1 MHKVDARIK
10 LVFLFLFS
18 LTVFLVKTWLG
29 VGIIAGAIF
38 VLLLVANLPIV
49 RLVKLSIPLLVLLAF
64 IWLCNAFTFNVVDTP
79 CASGNAAGFMA
90 GWYPIA
96 LWGNFG
102 FNPQGCMIA
111 LIYAVRIL
119 VVFFASYVVSFT
131 TTAEALSEAFS
142 SIFSPLQKLK
152 VPVDDIATVLSL
164 AIRFIPLMAAESER
178 IRNAQISRGA
188 AFDTGALW
196 NRIFSWRVVLI
207 PLVVAM
213 FRRAA
218 MMGQAMEARCYG
230 AGIRTRLHER
240 VISRAE
246 ASATVAFIV
255 VCAVLIVLL

>member
-1 MHKVDARIK
+1 MHKMDARIK

-38 VLLLVANLPIV
+38 VLLLVANLPIG
-49 RLVKLSIPLLVLLAF
+49 RLVKLSIPLLVLLTF
-64 IWLCNAFTFNVVDTP
+64 IWLCNAFTFNVMDTP
-79 CASGNAAGFMA
+79 CASGNVAGFMA

-119 VVFFASYVVSFT
+119 VVFFASYMVSFT

-142 SIFSPLQKLK
+142 SMLSPLQKLK

-164 AIRFIPLMAAESER
+164 AIRFIPLMAVESER

-188 AFDTGALW
+188 VFNTGTVW

-230 AGIRTRLHER
+230 AGIRTHLHER
-240 VISRAE
+240 VISRME
-246 ASATVAFIV
+246 ASAAVVLVV
-255 VCAVLIVLL
+255 VCVVLIANL

>member
-1 MHKVDARIK
+1 MHKMDARIK
-10 LVFLFLFS
+10 LVLLFLFS
-18 LTVFLVKTWLG
+18 LTVLLVKTWLG
-29 VGIIAGAIF
+29 VGIIAGVIF
-38 VLLLVANLPIV
+38 VLLVAANLPIV

-64 IWLCNAFTFNVVDTP
+64 IWLCNAFTFDVADAS
-79 CASGNAAGFMA
+79 CATGNAAGFMA

-131 TTAEALSEAFS
+131 TTAEALSEAFCS
-142 SIFSPLQKLK
+142 MLAPLRKVN
-152 VPVDDIATVLSL
+152 VPVDDVATVLSL
-164 AIRFIPLMAAESER
+164 AIRFIPLMAAESRR

-188 AFDTGALW
+188 AFDTGTLW

-230 AGIRTRLHER
+230 AGIRTHLHER
-240 VISRAE
+240 VISRVE
-246 ASATVAFIV
+246 TSATAALVVLCVA
-255 VCAVLIVLL
+255 LIVLL

>member
-1 MHKVDARIK
+1 MHKMDARIK
-10 LVFLFLFS
+10 LVLLFLFS

-29 VGIIAGAIF
+29 VGIVAGVIF
-38 VLLLVANLPIV
+38 VLLVAANLPIV

-64 IWLCNAFTFNVVDTP
+64 IWLCNAFTFNVVAAP

-96 LWGNFG
+96 LWGYFG

-142 SIFSPLQKLK
+142 SMLSPLQKLK
-152 VPVDDIATVLSL
+152 VPVDDVATVLSL

-178 IRNAQISRGA
+178 IRNAQISRGV
-188 AFDTGALW
+188 AFNTGTVW

-218 MMGQAMEARCYG
+218 MMAQAMEARCYG
-230 AGIRTRLHER
+230 AGIRTHLHER
-240 VISRAE
+240 IISRAE
-246 ASATVAFIV
+246 ASVTVALIA
-255 VCAVLIVLL
+255 VCAVLVVLL